1 MVGGSHHRVVE
12 VKRETLES
20 CMTCPLC
27 NKLLKE
33 ATTISLCLHTFC
45 RKCIYGKLSDEGM
58 DCCPICDI
66 ELGCLPVDKLRPD
79 HSLQEVRAKIFPYK
93 RRKISAPE
101 VMPSASPPAKRKERS
116 LSSLVVST
124 PKVPMQRGLTG
135 RRTKATARKRI
146 ADFRW
151 CSFSV
156 EGSPKK
162 EDSAED
168 HSSGSTS
175 PDSSNKISQRK
186 RQDCSGAKPSS
197 EHRSNEDTDDVEIME
212 GKADLWTSL
221 NCLVEAANRKSSKLN
236 SQASPASV
244 SEPHNGPDRHLYAP
258 EIKAGLESPTVP
270 DGKNGAN
277 LITKPVK
284 RRRLHAEAQ
293 KKAAA
298 SNRIMLDTLG
308 SKWNT
313 KNNPIW
319 FSLVACEDRIGHI
332 SLPQLSACYLRIG
345 DGKMPVSFILKYLVK
360 KLDLTSEAEV
370 EIMCQGQPVV
380 PSLQLHSLV
389 DYWFRTASTAKKIP
403 ATVGSSAKDFVMVLS
418 YCRKVQAP

>member
-1 MVGGSHHRVVE
+1 MVGGSHHRVVK

-45 RKCIYGKLSDEGM
+45 RKCIYEKLSDEGM

-101 VMPSASPPAKRKERS
+101 VMPSASPPAKRKEKS
-116 LSSLVVST
+116 LSSLV
-124 PKVPMQRGLTG
+124 
-135 RRTKATARKRI
+135 
-146 ADFRW
+146 
-151 CSFSV
+151 
-156 EGSPKK
+156 GSPKK

-168 HSSGSTS
+168 HPSGSTS

-270 DGKNGAN
+270 DGKLSIHKYKSKEHRLNSKVLDEKNGAN

-284 RRRLHAEAQ
+284 RRRLHTEAQ
-293 KKAAA
+293 KKAAG

-319 FSLVACEDRIGHI
+319 FSLVACEDLIGHI
-332 SLPQLSACYLRIG
+332 SLPQLSACYLRIK
-345 DGKMPVSFILKYLVK
+345 DGQMPVSFIQKYLVK

-389 DYWFRTASTAKKIP
+389 DYWFRTASTAKIP

>member
-1 MVGGSHHRVVE
+1 MVGGSHHRVVK
-12 VKRETLES
+12 VKGETLES

-45 RKCIYGKLSDEGM
+45 RKCIYEKLSDEGM
-58 DCCPICDI
+58 DCCPVCNI

-79 HSLQEVRAKIFPYK
+79 HSLQEARAKIFPYK

-146 ADFRW
+146 ADFRG

-168 HSSGSTS
+168 HPSGSTS

-186 RQDCSGAKPSS
+186 RQDCSRVKPSS

-212 GKADLWTSL
+212 GKADLKTSL
-221 NCLVEAANRKSSKLN
+221 NCLVKAANRKSSKLN
-236 SQASPASV
+236 SQASPVSA
-244 SEPHNGPDRHLYAP
+244 SEPHNSPYRHLYAP
-258 EIKAGLESPTVP
+258 EIKAGLESPT
-270 DGKNGAN
+270 NGAN

-293 KKAAA
+293 KKAAGF
-298 SNRIMLDTLG
+298 NRIMLDTLG
-308 SKWNT
+308 SMWNT

-332 SLPQLSACYLRIG
+332 SLPQLSACYLRIQ
-345 DGKMPVSFILKYLVK
+345 DGKMPVSFIQKYLVK

-370 EIMCQGQPVV
+370 EIMCQGQSVV

-403 ATVGSSAKDFVMVLS
+403 ATVGSSSKDYVMVLS